1 MGGEKMGGK
10 IIGLIWAILICL
22 LISICTSC
30 KSVRYVTVPYAVHD
44 TVKATTYAV
53 DTIYNRDSIYVN
65 GQTVYKEKWRFRIQ
79 IRRDTI
85 YQHKVDSISVP
96 VYLNTTTKIGVP
108 WYNKIFIHIGR
119 ISLIAILIFL
129 AVYLIRL
136 YLRRKI

>member
-1 MGGEKMGGK
+1 MKR
-10 IIGLIWAILICL
+10 LIAFVAILAALVSLSGC
-22 LISICTSC
+22 
-30 KSVRYVTVPYAVHD
+30 RVTKYIDKPVKVPYAVHD

-65 GQTVYKEKWRFRIQ
+65 GQIVYKEKWRYRIQ
-79 IRRDTI
+79 IRHDTI

-119 ISLIAILIFL
+119 ISLIAILICL